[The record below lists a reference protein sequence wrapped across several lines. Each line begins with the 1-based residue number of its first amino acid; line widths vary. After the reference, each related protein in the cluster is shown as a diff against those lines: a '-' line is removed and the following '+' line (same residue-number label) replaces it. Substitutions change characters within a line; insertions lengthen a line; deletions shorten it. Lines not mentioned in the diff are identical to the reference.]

1 MPPSDTHVSA
11 GADAPASAEGL
22 QQQLATLAA
31 RIPLALATRE
41 SDLMIKYLALL
52 QRWNATYNLTAVR
65 APAQMLTLHLVDCLA
80 IVPAL
85 RRHAGNRPQRVLDV
99 GSGGGLPGVVLA
111 ALNPAWDVTCVD
123 SVGKKA
129 AFIQQAA
136 VELRLAN
143 LHSQHS
149 RVEQLRGDPFNLVT
163 SRAFASLPDF
173 VNLTRAHL
181 SPGGAWVAMKAK
193 HPDVELAALP
203 ANVDVFHVEQL
214 DVPELGA
221 ERCLV
226 WMRPSL

>member
-1 MPPSDTHVSA
+1 M
-11 GADAPASAEGL
+11 
-22 QQQLATLAA
+22 
-31 RIPLALATRE
+31 RE
-41 SDLMIKYLALL
+41 SDLLMQYLALL

-80 IVPAL
+80 VVPAL
-85 RRHAGNRPQRVLDV
+85 RRHAGSGPQRVLDV

-136 VELRLAN
+136 VEMRLAN
-143 LHSQHS
+143 LHSHHS
-149 RVEQLRGDPFNLVT
+149 RVEQLKVGPFDLVT

-173 VNLTRAHL
+173 VTLTRANL

-193 HPDVELAALP
+193 RPEAELAALP
-203 ANVDVFHVEQL
+203 ASVDVFHVEQL